1 MADIDRQTYIYYV
14 VVQKALEDNILT
26 LDESDLLDI
35 ITQNFSIGQEIVD
48 KVTSHFD
55 GENKFE
61 VTPEQIAQFKADADF
76 ENDRKCF
83 KNVLIQAL
91 ADEKITKDELEIIK
105 VLRDLLDISEE
116 VRAAIYTE
124 VREEI
129 ERRFE
134 EEHRDYM
141 MERFSDWAG

>member
-1 MADIDRQTYIYYV
+1 LAEINRETFIYFV
-14 VVQKALEDNILT
+14 VVEKALEDNILT

-35 ITQNFSIGQEIVD
+35 ITENFNINQNTID
-48 KVTSHFD
+48 TVTAHFD
-55 GENKFE
+55 GESKIE
-61 VTPEQIAQFKADADF
+61 ITPEQVQKFKAEANFDK
-76 ENDRKCF
+76 DREVF

-105 VLRDLLDISEE
+105 SLRDLLDIGEE
-116 VRAAIYTE
+116 TRAQIYQE

-134 EEHRDYM
+134 EEHKDYM
-141 MERFSDWAG
+141 MERFQDWAG

>member
-1 MADIDRQTYIYYV
+1 MAEINRETYIYFV
-14 VVQKALEDNILT
+14 VVEKALEDKILT

-35 ITQNFSIGQEIVD
+35 ITENFNISQNTID
-48 KVTSHFD
+48 TVTAHFD
-55 GENKFE
+55 GESKIE
-61 VTPEQIAQFKADADF
+61 ITPEQVQQFKSEADF
-76 ENDRKCF
+76 EKDREVF

-105 VLRDLLDISEE
+105 SLRDLLDIGEE
-116 VRAAIYTE
+116 TRAQIYQE

-134 EEHRDYM
+134 EEHKDYM
-141 MERFSDWAG
+141 MERFQDWAG